1 MSVIGYAR
9 VSTDQ
14 QDAERQRLD
23 IYDYALANGLN
34 ITKFVIETVS
44 SRKKDREIYSVV
56 NEMKKDDVLIVT
68 ELSRLARSMIELN
81 KIVGNVIE
89 LGGTIHAVVGNH
101 KIDES
106 IVSQTLVFA
115 FGIASQI
122 ERDMISERTK
132 SALHARKAAGI
143 KLGRPVGSSDCVD
156 KAIASSDY
164 SVDDI
169 RKMRKAGVTVK
180 SLAKMIGVDART
192 MKKYLDMHSL

>member
-68 ELSRLARSMIELN
+68 EL
-81 KIVGNVIE
+81 
-89 LGGTIHAVVGNH
+89 
-101 KIDES
+101 
-106 IVSQTLVFA
+106 
-115 FGIASQI
+115 
-122 ERDMISERTK
+122 
-132 SALHARKAAGI
+132 
-143 KLGRPVGSSDCVD
+143 
-156 KAIASSDY
+156 
-164 SVDDI
+164 
-169 RKMRKAGVTVK
+169 
-180 SLAKMIGVDART
+180 
-192 MKKYLDMHSL
+192 